1 MALPGS
7 RRQPTMVPTL
17 PTGSEIASYGTYLE
31 AQKAVDYLSD
41 QSFAVQQ
48 VTIVGTDLRMVE
60 RITGRLSYPRV
71 ALAGAMTG
79 AWFGLLISLLMYL
92 FTPDGGFPVLA
103 GVLIGAAFGILFGV
117 VSYAMTGGKRDFTS
131 ASQVVAS
138 RYALLCD
145 PQSAAEAG
153 RLLTQGGHAG
163 RVGQLSSQPAPPAAG
178 QQGEAGP
185 GAAGGAGGPGGPGGQ
200 QSPGGP
206 GGRYGQ
212 VGQYGQAGPVSG
224 SAPEGT
230 PSAEQPA
237 DGGARPPAPSTGA
250 VGERRERPR
259 YGLRYEDLEPGA
271 GPAAEPG
278 ETPPDRADSAR

>member
-1 MALPGS
+1 MAMPGS
-7 RRQPTMVPTL
+7 RRQPAMVPTL

-31 AQKAVDYLSD
+31 AQQAVDYLSD

-60 RITGRLSYPRV
+60 RITGRLNYPRV

-103 GVLIGAAFGILFGV
+103 GVLIGAAFGILFAV

-138 RYALLCD
+138 RYAILCD
-145 PQSAAEAG
+145 PQSAGEAS

-163 RVGQLSSQPAPPAAG
+163 RVGQRPDQPAAAAPPAGAG
-178 QQGEAGP
+178 HGAPGAPGATGAPAGP
-185 GAAGGAGGPGGPGGQ
+185 ENPRARSGH
-200 QSPGGP
+200 
-206 GGRYGQ
+206 
-212 VGQYGQAGPVSG
+212 GQYGQMAPVAG
-224 SAPEGT
+224 SAAEQGT
-230 PSAEQPA
+230 PPAQQPTDA
-237 DGGARPPAPSTGA
+237 ATAASGAPVAGSPGTTGKQ
-250 VGERRERPR
+250 GRPR

-271 GPAAEPG
+271 GAPESGDASQDR
-278 ETPPDRADSAR
+278 PDAPR

>member
-7 RRQPTMVPTL
+7 RRQPIMVPTL
-17 PTGSEIASYGTYLE
+17 PTGSEIASYSTYLE

-138 RYALLCD
+138 RYAILCD
-145 PQSAAEAG
+145 PQSAAEAS

-163 RVGQLSSQPAPPAAG
+163 RVSQMAAQTAVPPPSAGTHPAAPG
-178 QQGEAGP
+178 QPGP
-185 GAAGGAGGPGGPGGQ
+185 
-200 QSPGGP
+200 
-206 GGRYGQ
+206 
-212 VGQYGQAGPVSG
+212 YGQAAPASG
-224 SAPEGT
+224 STPDASDAP
-230 PSAEQPA
+230 AEQPA
-237 DGGARPPAPSTGA
+237 ETRPPAPRTGA
-250 VGERRERPR
+250 VGEKRARPR

-271 GPAAEPG
+271 APAAEP
-278 ETPPDRADSAR
+278 EAPQDRTDSPR